1 MIAKKMN
8 KMRYDDSSAQKVIR
22 DDETKG
28 LSVAKVLKFMAM
40 CILLLTI
47 VSIIFPKEGIA
58 IGEQRL
64 RFAKPSKV
72 LTAHHRESVETPK
85 PRLTVAE
92 REALTDSL
100 DICRSMVLEG
110 SSRLWLPND
119 DERFFD
125 SFFARAEDASQN
137 GSTLRVLYYGDSQ
150 IEMDRITCCV
160 RDRQQ
165 SLFGGGGVGMLQL
178 NQQVASL
185 TVTQTASGR
194 MTGLS
199 AYGGKPMQ
207 RSDGNYGPMLRCW
220 HIDGAAT
227 ASFKATHNKA
237 ASNRVKHF
245 GKLRMLFNNRPGP
258 LAVEMVDNYGNRF
271 SRSVSAPGV
280 QQLEWILDS
289 AATTID
295 VRLNGNADIYGVVL
309 DYGCGVA
316 LDNVAMRGVS
326 GTQFRMVDSLQLS
339 TSYDLLNVGLIV
351 LQFGGNVVPYLKNE
365 AAIEHY
371 CSRLVEQFGYLRSVC
386 PGVKFLFVGPSDMS
400 TRIDGEFV
408 TYPLLPKLVERLR
421 TTALSNG
428 VAYWSLY
435 DAMGGSGSM
444 VEWVRNGNASKD
456 YVHYSV
462 KGSMIMGDMLGD
474 AFENMY
480 KLYSLKRRG
489 V

>member
-1 MIAKKMN
+1 
-8 KMRYDDSSAQKVIR
+8 
-22 DDETKG
+22 
-28 LSVAKVLKFMAM
+28 
-40 CILLLTI
+40 
-47 VSIIFPKEGIA
+47 
-58 IGEQRL
+58 
-64 RFAKPSKV
+64 
-72 LTAHHRESVETPK
+72 
-85 PRLTVAE
+85 
-92 REALTDSL
+92 
-100 DICRSMVLEG
+100 
-110 SSRLWLPND
+110 
-119 DERFFD
+119 
-125 SFFARAEDASQN
+125 
-137 GSTLRVLYYGDSQ
+137 
-150 IEMDRITCCV
+150 
-160 RDRQQ
+160 
-165 SLFGGGGVGMLQL
+165 
-178 NQQVASL
+178 
-185 TVTQTASGR
+185 
-194 MTGLS
+194 
-199 AYGGKPMQ
+199 
-207 RSDGNYGPMLRCW
+207 
-220 HIDGAAT
+220 
-227 ASFKATHNKA
+227 
-237 ASNRVKHF
+237 
-245 GKLRMLFNNRPGP
+245 
-258 LAVEMVDNYGNRF
+258 
-271 SRSVSAPGV
+271 SAPGV

-309 DYGCGVA
+309 DNGCGVA

-386 PGVKFLFVGPSDMS
+386 PGVKLLFVGPSDMS

-408 TYPLLPKLVERLR
+408 TYPLLPTLVERLR
-421 TTALSNG
+421 TTSLSNG

-480 KLYSLKRRG
+480 KLYNLRRRG

>member
-1 MIAKKMN
+1 MIAKKTN
-8 KMRYDDSSAQKVIR
+8 KMRRDDSLARKVIR

-40 CILLLTI
+40 CILLLAI
-47 VSIIFPKEGIA
+47 VSIIFPKDGIA

-110 SSRLWLPND
+110 PSRLWLPND

-160 RDRQQ
+160 RDRLQ

-245 GKLRMLFNNRPGP
+245 GKVRMLFNNRPGP

-271 SRSVSAPGV
+271 S
-280 QQLEWILDS
+280 
-289 AATTID
+289 
-295 VRLNGNADIYGVVL
+295 
-309 DYGCGVA
+309 
-316 LDNVAMRGVS
+316 
-326 GTQFRMVDSLQLS
+326 
-339 TSYDLLNVGLIV
+339 
-351 LQFGGNVVPYLKNE
+351 
-365 AAIEHY
+365 
-371 CSRLVEQFGYLRSVC
+371 
-386 PGVKFLFVGPSDMS
+386 
-400 TRIDGEFV
+400 
-408 TYPLLPKLVERLR
+408 
-421 TTALSNG
+421 
-428 VAYWSLY
+428 
-435 DAMGGSGSM
+435 
-444 VEWVRNGNASKD
+444 
-456 YVHYSV
+456 
-462 KGSMIMGDMLGD
+462 
-474 AFENMY
+474 
-480 KLYSLKRRG
+480 
-489 V
+489 